1 MREISLHGSLR
12 GMRIAR
18 FTVEDQLH
26 FGVVN
31 GSEGEETLTVLAG
44 DPFYMGVQP
53 TEKTYKLEEVRL
65 LSPIIPRSKVVGVA
79 RNWQDHAQELGNE
92 APTSPQYFLKPNTSI
107 AGPGDPITLPEWS
120 ENVSFEGELAVVI
133 GRIAKSVPVDRVPEI
148 IFGYTVANDLT
159 ARDAQQTDLQWARA
173 KGFDGACPL
182 GPWIETELD
191 TDDLEIKTWVD
202 GDLKQDG
209 TTADMI
215 FSVAEVVS
223 AISEGFTLLPGD
235 VILTGTPA
243 GVGRV
248 DEDNEVEIEIEGIGS
263 LVNKMRR

>member
-1 MREISLHGSLR
+1 
-12 GMRIAR
+12 MRIAR

-26 FGVVN
+26 FGLVD
-31 GSEGEETLTVLAG
+31 GGEGEETLTVLAG

-53 TEKTYKLEEVRL
+53 TGKTYQLDEVRL
-65 LSPIIPRSKVVGVA
+65 LSPIIPRSKVIGVA
-79 RNWQDHAQELGNE
+79 RNWHDHASELGNE
-92 APTSPQYFLKPNTSI
+92 VPTTPQYFLKPNTSVV
-107 AGPGDPITLPEWS
+107 GPNDPITLPDWS

-133 GRIAKSVPVDRVPEI
+133 GRIAKSVPVERVSEV
-148 IFGYTVANDLT
+148 IFGYTVADDLT
-159 ARDAQQTDLQWARA
+159 ARDAQQTDLQWTRA

-182 GPWIETELD
+182 GPWIQTELD
-191 TDDLEIKTWVD
+191 TDDLQIQTWVD

-215 FSVAEVVS
+215 FSVAELIS

-243 GVGRV
+243 GVGQV
-248 DEDNEVEIEIEGIGS
+248 EEGNEVEIEVEGIGA
-263 LVNKMRR
+263 LVNTFRR